1 MSMDMVVKVILAI
14 LETFIFFGFGAWAYY
29 LKMIEDKD
37 LGKLGRLS
45 IDMLLPFLTFSSVVK
60 NFTAKD
66 IGMIWQL
73 PLIGLGIMAFGALC
87 GYLLVYGLH
96 DKSPRRNGT
105 FIHLAIANN
114 YIFLPL
120 VVLGNLFGTKA
131 VAALMLL
138 SVGSTIGFWTFGVGV
153 LAGRDFK
160 RVFRNVCSTNM
171 AAIVL
176 ALIFVFLG
184 IQVPAFGMN
193 IFEKLGTLAVPLSLL
208 LIGASMYK
216 TGIRMLVHRFDA
228 VYTLIA
234 RLVIIPFF
242 TVFLLKLLPLEPLVY
257 HVALI
262 VSLMPASCTSVLIVR
277 KYGGCPDFAGQSVFF
292 STIACIV
299 TVPVFLYFLM

>member
-1 MSMDMVVKVILAI
+1 MDMLWKVILAI
-14 LETFIFFGFGAWAYY
+14 LETFIFFGFGAWAYR
-29 LKMIEDKD
+29 LKMLEDND

-45 IDMLLPFLTFSSVVK
+45 IDMLLPFLTFSSIVT

-66 IGMIWQL
+66 LAAIWQL
-73 PLIGLGIMAFGALC
+73 PLLGIGIMAFGALC
-87 GYLLVYGLH
+87 GYILVYGLH

-105 FIHLAIANN
+105 FLHLAIANN

-120 VVLGNLFGTKA
+120 VVLGNLFGEKA

-138 SVGSTIGFWTFGVGV
+138 TVGSTVGFWTFGVGV
-153 LAGRDFK
+153 LAGRDYR
-160 RVFRNVCSTNM
+160 RVIRNVCSTNM
-171 AAIVL
+171 AAVVL
-176 ALIFVFLG
+176 ALLCVFTG
-184 IQVPAFGMN
+184 VQVPAFGMH
-193 IFEKLGTLAVPLSLL
+193 IFEKLGALSVPLSLL

-216 TGIRMLVHRFDA
+216 TGIRMLTHRFDA
-228 VYTLIA
+228 LYTLVT
-234 RLVIIPFF
+234 RLIILPFL
-242 TVFLLKLLPLEPLVY
+242 TVMLLHLLPLEPLVY

>member
-160 RVFRNVCSTNM
+160 RVFRNVCS
-171 AAIVL
+171 
-176 ALIFVFLG
+176 
-184 IQVPAFGMN
+184 
-193 IFEKLGTLAVPLSLL
+193 
-208 LIGASMYK
+208 
-216 TGIRMLVHRFDA
+216 
-228 VYTLIA
+228 
-234 RLVIIPFF
+234 
-242 TVFLLKLLPLEPLVY
+242 
-257 HVALI
+257 
-262 VSLMPASCTSVLIVR
+262 
-277 KYGGCPDFAGQSVFF
+277 
-292 STIACIV
+292 
-299 TVPVFLYFLM
+299 